1 MCAMTATDTARTASR
16 SGSTDPSRPLAGRRA
31 LVTGAGSGIGRATA
45 EALARAGV
53 AVIVQD
59 IDAKRVESVVASIR
73 SEGFTAEPGI
83 CDVADEAALTRIV
96 GAGKPVTLLVNNA
109 GIGAPERT
117 IEAID
122 RAAWQRM
129 FETHVWGAL
138 AATRACLA
146 GMKAERF
153 GRIVNIASNRG
164 QVGWHDGSQYNAA
177 KSALIGFAKSWAR
190 ELASHNILVN
200 AIAPGVVRT
209 AMTLRH
215 GEQAI
220 QDEADLNLLKRAAE
234 PAEIAAWIKFLFE
247 PTGNFTTGQLLCPNG
262 GDPIVG
268 I

>member
-1 MCAMTATDTARTASR
+1 MSAANVPSR
-16 SGSTDPSRPLAGRRA
+16 PDPSRLLSGRRA

-45 EALARAGV
+45 ETLARAGA

-59 IDAKRVESVVASIR
+59 IDAARVGTVVAALR
-73 SEGFTAEPGI
+73 SEGLDAEAGA
-83 CDVADEAALTRIV
+83 CDVADEIALRKLV
-96 GAGKPVTLLVNNA
+96 ASGAPVTLLVNNA

-138 AATRACLA
+138 AATRACVD

-153 GRIVNIASNRG
+153 GRVVNIASNRG

-190 ELASHNILVN
+190 ELAPHNILVN

-215 GEQAI
+215 GEQAV

-234 PAEIAAWIKFLFE
+234 PDEIAAWVRFLFE
-247 PTGNFTTGQLLCPNG
+247 PTGDFTTGQLLCPNG

>member
-1 MCAMTATDTARTASR
+1 MTTAATTSSSTR
-16 SGSTDPSRPLAGRRA
+16 SDPSRSLSGRRA

-45 EALARAGV
+45 ETLARAGA

-59 IDAKRVESVVASIR
+59 IDAKRVETVVA
-73 SEGFTAEPGI
+73 ELKAAGLAAEPGV
-83 CDVADEAALTRIV
+83 CDVADEAALKRV
-96 GAGKPVTLLVNNA
+96 VAASGPVTLLVNNA

-138 AATRACLA
+138 AATRACVA
-146 GMKAERF
+146 GMKSERF

-190 ELASHNILVN
+190 ELAPHGILVN

-209 AMTLRH
+209 AMTARH
-215 GEQAI
+215 GEKAI

-234 PAEIAAWIKFLFE
+234 PSEIAAWIRFLFE
-247 PTGNFTTGQLLCPNG
+247 PTGDFTTGQLLCPNG

>member
-1 MCAMTATDTARTASR
+1 MTEATARPADS
-16 SGSTDPSRPLAGRRA
+16 SRPLAGRRA

-45 EALARAGV
+45 EALASAGAV
-53 AVIVQD
+53 VIVQD
-59 IDAKRVESVVASIR
+59 IDAKRVETVVASLQ
-73 SEGFTAEPGI
+73 SEGLAAEPGS
-83 CDVADEAALTRIV
+83 CDVADEAALSRIV
-96 GAGKPVTLLVNNA
+96 AGVPVTLLVNNA

-190 ELASHNILVN
+190 ELAPHGILVN

-234 PAEIAAWIKFLFE
+234 PSEIAAWIRFLFE

>member
-1 MCAMTATDTARTASR
+1 MTATATTSSSTR
-16 SGSTDPSRPLAGRRA
+16 SDPSRSLAGRRA

-45 EALARAGV
+45 EALARAGA

-59 IDAKRVESVVASIR
+59 IDATRVESVVASIR
-73 SEGFTAEPGI
+73 SEGLAAEPGA
-83 CDVADEAALTRIV
+83 CDVADEAALARIV
-96 GAGKPVTLLVNNA
+96 RAGAPVTLLVNNA
-109 GIGAPERT
+109 GIGGPERM

-122 RAAWQRM
+122 RAAWAKM
-129 FETHVWGAL
+129 FDTHVWGAV
-138 AATRACLA
+138 AAMRACVA
-146 GMKAERF
+146 GMKAEKF
-153 GRIVNIASNRG
+153 GRVVNIASNRG
-164 QVGWHDGSQYNAA
+164 QVGWPDGSHYNAA
-177 KSALIGFAKSWAR
+177 KSALIGYAKSWAR
-190 ELASHNILVN
+190 ELAPHGVLVN

-215 GEQAI
+215 GEKAI

-247 PTGNFTTGQLLCPNG
+247 PTGSFTTGQLLCPNG

>member
-1 MCAMTATDTARTASR
+1 MPTASPAI
-16 SGSTDPSRPLAGRRA
+16 SERPLAGRRA

-45 EALARAGV
+45 LLLASRGV
-53 AVIVQD
+53 RVIVQD
-59 IDAKRVESVVASIR
+59 IDAARVDAVASGIE
-73 SEGFTAEPGI
+73 SAGGIAEAAA
-83 CDVADEAALTRIV
+83 CDVADEAALRRAV
-96 GAGKPVTLLVNNA
+96 DAGPAVTLLVNNA
-109 GIGAPERT
+109 GIGSPDRT

-122 RAAWQRM
+122 RASWQRM
-129 FETHVWGAL
+129 FDCHVWGAL
-138 AATRACLA
+138 AATRAVVA

-164 QVGWHDGSQYNAA
+164 QVGWSDGCHYNAA

-190 ELASHNILVN
+190 ELSAHGILVN

-215 GEQAI
+215 GEAAI
-220 QDEADLNLLKRAAE
+220 QEEADLNLLKRAAE
-234 PAEIAAWIKFLFE
+234 PEEIAAVVRFLME
-247 PTGNFTTGQLLCPNG
+247 PSGNYMTGQVLCPNG

>member
-1 MCAMTATDTARTASR
+1 
-16 SGSTDPSRPLAGRRA
+16 
-31 LVTGAGSGIGRATA
+31 VTGAGSGIGRATA
-45 EALARAGV
+45 VALAQSGAR
-53 AVIVQD
+53 VIVQD
-59 IDAKRVESVVASIR
+59 IDAARVDAVVAAIAAA
-73 SEGFTAEPGI
+73 GNVAEPGI
-83 CDVADEAALTRIV
+83 GDVADEASLRRIV
-96 GAGKPVTLLVNNA
+96 DAGGPVTLLVNNA
-109 GIGAPERT
+109 GIGAPERS

-138 AATRACLA
+138 AALRACLA

-153 GRIVNIASNRG
+153 GRVVNIASNRG

-190 ELASHNILVN
+190 ELAPHGVLVN
-200 AIAPGVVRT
+200 AIAPGIVRT

-215 GEQAI
+215 GEQAV

-234 PAEIAAWIKFLFE
+234 PAEIAGWVRFLFE
-247 PTGNFTTGQLLCPNG
+247 PSGDFMTGQLICPNG

>member
-1 MCAMTATDTARTASR
+1 MKKLNNRTAV
-16 SGSTDPSRPLAGRRA
+16 
-31 LVTGAGSGIGRATA
+31 VTGAGSGIGRATA
-45 EALARAGV
+45 ETLARAGA

-59 IDAKRVESVVASIR
+59 IDATRVETVVASLR
-73 SEGFTAEPGI
+73 SDGLVAEPGI
-83 CDVADEAALTRIV
+83 CDIADETALSRIV
-96 GAGKPVTLLVNNA
+96 AAGAPVTLLVNNA
-109 GIGAPERT
+109 GIGGPERT

-122 RAAWQRM
+122 RAAWTKM

-138 AATRACLA
+138 AAMRACVA
-146 GMKAERF
+146 GMKQERF

-164 QVGWHDGSQYNAA
+164 QVGWPDGCHYNAA

-190 ELASHNILVN
+190 ELAPHNILVN

-234 PAEIAAWIKFLFE
+234 PSEIAAWIRFLFE
-247 PTGNFTTGQLLCPNG
+247 PTGSFTTGQLLCPNG

>member
-1 MCAMTATDTARTASR
+1 MTDAATNSHPSR
-16 SGSTDPSRPLAGRRA
+16 PTDPSRSLAGRRA
-31 LVTGAGSGIGRATA
+31 LVTGAGSGIGRAAA
-45 EALARAGV
+45 ETLARAG
-53 AVIVQD
+53 AQVIVQD
-59 IDAKRVESVVASIR
+59 IDATRVETVVASLK
-73 SEGFTAEPGI
+73 SEGLAAEPGA
-83 CDVADEAALTRIV
+83 CDVGDEAALKRLV
-96 GAGKPVTLLVNNA
+96 AAGAPVTLLVNNA

-122 RAAWQRM
+122 RAAWQLM

-138 AATRACLA
+138 AATRACVA

-190 ELASHNILVN
+190 ELAPHEILVN

-234 PAEIAAWIKFLFE
+234 PSEIAAWIKFLFE